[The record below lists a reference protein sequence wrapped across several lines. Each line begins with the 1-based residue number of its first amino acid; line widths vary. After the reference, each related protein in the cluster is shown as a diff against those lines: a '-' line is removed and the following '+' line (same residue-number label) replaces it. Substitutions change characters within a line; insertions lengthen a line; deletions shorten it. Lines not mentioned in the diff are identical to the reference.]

1 MMRRFSYKAVTPDG
15 KVLQGEIEAATRE
28 AVIDRLRGQGA
39 IPIRADE
46 CQRRERRKLVL
57 PRLFTK
63 TSVTPRDITHLTR
76 ELAILLEAGLPLD
89 RSLSTLGSLASPAP
103 IKSLVDTLLTQVRGG
118 ATLADAVEGQ
128 GTVFPGF
135 YAGMVRAGEAGG
147 SLEKVLNRLA
157 DTLEYNQTLQDDI
170 RAALTYPILVVI
182 LTVVSLTVLMTLVIP
197 EFRPLFDEAGTE
209 LPLSTKVI
217 IAVSDFMLVWGWA
230 IPLGFLAFVLALR
243 QHNRTR
249 LGRERWDRWMLGL
262 PLLGDLIVKIETVR
276 FTRTLGTL
284 LSNGVTLLN
293 ALDMACGTLGNQA
306 LATAVANVRGSLAE
320 GAGLSG
326 PMGEIGLFPQLALQL
341 IQVGEESGQL
351 EQMLLRVANI
361 YDGEVKRSIQNILA
375 LLVPA
380 ITIALG
386 ILIAAIIGSMM
397 SAILSAYDLP
407 F

>member
-1 MMRRFSYKAVTPDG
+1 MRRFSYKAVTPDG

-39 IPIRADE
+39 IPIRAEE
-46 CQRRERRKLVL
+46 CQQRARRAGLTM
-57 PRLFTK
+57 PSLFKK
-63 TSVTPRDITHLTR
+63 TSLNSRDIMHLTR

-89 RSLSTLGSLASPAP
+89 RSLATLGNLASPAP
-103 IKSLVDTLLTQVRGG
+103 IKSLVETLLTQVRGG
-118 ATLADAVEGQ
+118 ATLADAVETQ
-128 GTVFPGF
+128 GDVFPGF

-147 SLEKVLNRLA
+147 SLETVLNRLA
-157 DTLEYNQTLQDDI
+157 DTLEYNQSLKDEI
-170 RAALTYPILVVI
+170 RAALTYPILVVV
-182 LTVVSLTVLMTLVIP
+182 LTVVSLAVLMTLVIP
-197 EFRPLFDEAGTE
+197 EFRPLFDEAGAE
-209 LPLSTKVI
+209 LPFSTKVI
-217 IAVSDFMLVWGWA
+217 ITVSDFLQVWGWVL
-230 IPLGFLAFVLALR
+230 PLGFLLAVIALR
-243 QHNRTR
+243 QHNRTPQ
-249 LGRERWDRWMLGL
+249 GRNRWDRWMLGW

-293 ALDMACGTLGNQA
+293 ALDMACGTLGNRA
-306 LATAVANVRGSLAE
+306 LAGAVQGIRGALAE

-326 PMGEIGLFPQLALQL
+326 PMGETGYFPQLALQL

-361 YDGEVKRSIQNILA
+361 YDGEVKRAIQNMLS

-380 ITIALG
+380 VTITLG
-386 ILIAAIIGSMM
+386 VLIAVIIGSMM